1 MRMMNRKM
9 AFRGLQVSDFIH
21 SQELAA
27 RDSLVNSPAGKKF
40 VKTFGDLNLKLYKT
54 ITEGTYVRLQP
65 QAAPSL
71 FRILKDVCRILD
83 YREAQ
88 LPEIYVYR
96 AMDHTVR
103 PLSLIHI

>member
-1 MRMMNRKM
+1 M
-9 AFRGLQVSDFIH
+9 AKKTIKDDFTL
-21 SQELAA
+21 LAILLIPIA
-27 RDSLVNSPAGKKF
+27 IAI
-40 VKTFGDLNLKLYKT
+40 NLKLYKT

-88 LPEIYVYR
+88 LPEIYVYH
-96 AMDHTVR
+96 AMDRSRSGCWTNAGWPR
-103 PLSLIHI
+103 GRTAGNI